1 MSALEY
7 VNRIEN
13 FLENIN
19 NSGDFDYRIA
29 SGGGRMKITMDR
41 YDADWPMIKEG
52 GIRMF

>member
-7 VNRIEN
+7 VNELKI
-13 FLENIN
+13 LENIN
-19 NSGDFDYRIA
+19 NSGDFDYHCM
-29 SGGGRMKITMDR
+29 GGGRMKITMDR